1 MNMHTTTPPRH
12 ATRSANDNGPLS
24 SGQVKALKIAI
35 AVMGIMIIAA
45 LLAIVGRV
53 IYLSTNKPA
62 SVATQAVP
70 AVTADTPAFAPEHA
84 FSLPPGAKVVRMSL
98 EGNRLLVH
106 YDLAGTP
113 HASIYDLANGKRLS
127 GITFQTDD
135 AENR

>member
-62 SVATQAVP
+62 PGTPQ
-70 AVTADTPAFAPEHA
+70 AVTAVTPAFAPEHA

-106 YDLAGTP
+106 YDLVGLP
-113 HASIYDLANGKRLS
+113 HASIYDLANGRRLC

>member
-1 MNMHTTTPPRH
+1 MNMHTTTPPRN

-62 SVATQAVP
+62 PGTPQ
-70 AVTADTPAFAPEHA
+70 AVTAVTPAFAPEHA

-106 YDLAGTP
+106 YDLVGLP
-113 HASIYDLANGKRLS
+113 HASIYDLANGRRLS

>member
-1 MNMHTTTPPRH
+1 MNMHTTTTPRH

-62 SVATQAVP
+62 PGTPQ
-70 AVTADTPAFAPEHA
+70 AVTAVTPAFAPEHA

-113 HASIYDLANGKRLS
+113 HASIYDLANGRRLS

>member
-62 SVATQAVP
+62 PGTPQ
-70 AVTADTPAFAPEHA
+70 AVTAVTPAFAPEHA

-106 YDLAGTP
+106 YDLVGLP
-113 HASIYDLANGKRLS
+113 HASIYDLANGRRLS